1 MRQIDEI
8 QKAYSH
14 ETVKRTRLSYDNE
27 ALQWQL
33 KQRSEQLHLV
43 ETKLHELSAHD
54 ITSSSLTN
62 RSSLNGSALNS
73 STHMDDIS
81 PPTSPV
87 IKGVIEKTDSVSWV
101 LEMDDE
107 TPEAAATKMVKRAG
121 SFRSAERSPST
132 RRQLS
137 VSASAGQTCN
147 SSLLDAAGPN
157 PLSQSMSAT
166 SVIREHSKVETNEFN
181 NRLHP
186 RIRSKSVS
194 VKSCDALQ
202 QHKSASAK
210 LSRQL
215 SSGSARKNT
224 ETVAFKEPL
233 TASSPYSVRPRSSTL
248 KIDNEQSEDA
258 LFRRSNAKLITCD
271 TSALNKGERLEMRS
285 LPSHPSVQDLKTVKK
300 CQEIQESA
308 GEAMVS
314 GTNSEDES
322 CSASSDDVVSTSSSS
337 ANSDSTTS
345 SNQLKNSRMSF
356 EEVLLIEKM
365 NSLSGTPMEVSWSED
380 ADGLANSSTL

>member
-1 MRQIDEI
+1 M
-8 QKAYSH
+8 
-14 ETVKRTRLSYDNE
+14 
-27 ALQWQL
+27 QWQL
-33 KQRSEQLHLV
+33 KQRSEQLHIV
-43 ETKLHELSAHD
+43 ETKLQELSAHD
-54 ITSSSLTN
+54 ISTTSVAN
-62 RSSLNGSALNS
+62 RSSQNGASLTS
-73 STHMDDIS
+73 SIHMEDIS

-107 TPEAAATKMVKRAG
+107 TPEVAASKMVKRAG
-121 SFRSAERSPST
+121 SFRSVERSPST

-137 VSASAGQTCN
+137 VSASAACGGMTNCN
-147 SSLLDAAGPN
+147 SSLMEVAGPN

-181 NRLHP
+181 NRSHP

-194 VKSCDALQ
+194 IKGCEGSQ
-202 QHKSASAK
+202 QQQQPKSAK
-210 LSRQL
+210 KISRQL
-215 SSGSARKNT
+215 SGGSSARKSDNGSNW
-224 ETVAFKEPL
+224 KEPVL
-233 TASSPYSVRPRSSTL
+233 TSSPYAMRPRSSTL
-248 KIDNEQSEDA
+248 KIDSESEEI
-258 LFRRSNAKLITCD
+258 LFRRSSASKLITCD

-285 LPSHPSVQDLKTVKK
+285 LPSHPSVQDLKVIKK

-322 CSASSDDVVSTSSSS
+322 CSASSDDVVSTASSS
-337 ANSDSTTS
+337 AASDSTSS
-345 SNQLKNSRMSF
+345 SNQMKNSRMSF
-356 EEVLLIEKM
+356 EEVLLIEKI

>member
-1 MRQIDEI
+1 
-8 QKAYSH
+8 
-14 ETVKRTRLSYDNE
+14 
-27 ALQWQL
+27 
-33 KQRSEQLHLV
+33 
-43 ETKLHELSAHD
+43 
-54 ITSSSLTN
+54 
-62 RSSLNGSALNS
+62 
-73 STHMDDIS
+73 MDDIS

-107 TPEAAATKMVKRAG
+107 TPEAAASKMVKRAG
-121 SFRSAERSPST
+121 SFRSVERSPST

-137 VSASAGQTCN
+137 VSASAASGGNMQNCN
-147 SSLLDAAGPN
+147 NSLMDATGPN

-166 SVIREHSKVETNEFN
+166 SVIREHSKIEANEFN
-181 NRLHP
+181 SRSHP

-194 VKSCDALQ
+194 IKGGGCEQNPQSQNQTKSNS
-202 QHKSASAK
+202 KK
-210 LSRQL
+210 ISRQL
-215 SSGSARKNT
+215 SGGSSARKNELT
-224 ETVAFKEPL
+224 SNWKEP
-233 TASSPYSVRPRSSTL
+233 TITSSPFVMRPRSSTI
-248 KIDNEQSEDA
+248 KADSESEEM
-258 LFRRSNAKLITCD
+258 LFKRSSASKLITCD

-285 LPSHPSVQDLKTVKK
+285 LPSHPSVQDLKVIKK

-322 CSASSDDVVSTSSSS
+322 CSASSDDVVSTDYSS
-337 ANSDSTTS
+337 AASDSTTS

-356 EEVLLIEKM
+356 EEVLLIEKI

-380 ADGLANSSTL
+380 AEGITNSSTL